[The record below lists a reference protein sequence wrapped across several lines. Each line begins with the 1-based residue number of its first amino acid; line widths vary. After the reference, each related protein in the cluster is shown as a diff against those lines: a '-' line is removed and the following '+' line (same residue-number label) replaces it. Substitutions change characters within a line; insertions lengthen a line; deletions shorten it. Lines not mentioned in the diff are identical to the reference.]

1 MTNTVSSVW
10 KSASLLI
17 AVVAVF
23 LAIWA
28 MFAQHAATQR
38 KEDLQAMT
46 DNYRRATL
54 IIDAQRKDALRAD
67 KVTVQAAQAK
77 QKIAESTAKQQEK
90 VEYAVQKHPEWA
102 AEPIPADVLDSLR
115 D

>member
-1 MTNTVSSVW
+1 MTNKVSSAW

-23 LAIWA
+23 LLVWA
-28 MFAQHAATQR
+28 SFAQHAATQR
-38 KEDLQAMT
+38 QVALQASQAEA
-46 DNYRRATL
+46 RGLRETL
-54 IIDAQRKDALRAD
+54 NQWTREVEKAD

-77 QKIAESTAKQQEK
+77 QKIAQSTAKQQEK
-90 VEYAVQKHPEWA
+90 VDNAVQKHPEWA